1 MNSRQLHFKLTST
14 TSRHFMTDSSRYTCT
29 TKGCQHIYEPQSQ
42 YLISMKASFKYLPVH
57 SITRPNSK
65 SFTST
70 VNPSPPYKSP
80 HHPAPLLPSSFSTRP
95 KMRTFI
101 FTVALAMAMAMVT
114 SHAFPMAAVDGDK
127 HAPPWFGSYNPFRD
141 RHRPRGFKTCD
152 EVPGMCRGA
161 WGSPG
166 PDCCGR
172 LCVNLRTDFFN
183 CGRCGRRCRFG
194 EMCCGGGCVNV
205 FYDPNNCGFCG
216 NRCKPGGFC
225 RYGMCDYAS

>member
-1 MNSRQLHFKLTST
+1 
-14 TSRHFMTDSSRYTCT
+14 
-29 TKGCQHIYEPQSQ
+29 
-42 YLISMKASFKYLPVH
+42 
-57 SITRPNSK
+57 
-65 SFTST
+65 
-70 VNPSPPYKSP
+70 
-80 HHPAPLLPSSFSTRP
+80 
-95 KMRTFI
+95 MRSFI
-101 FTVALAMAMAMVT
+101 FTVALAMTMAT

-127 HAPPWFGSYNPFRD
+127 HAPPWFGGYNPFRD

-152 EVPGMCRGA
+152 EVPGMCSGA

-183 CGRCGRRCRFG
+183 CGRCWRRCRFG